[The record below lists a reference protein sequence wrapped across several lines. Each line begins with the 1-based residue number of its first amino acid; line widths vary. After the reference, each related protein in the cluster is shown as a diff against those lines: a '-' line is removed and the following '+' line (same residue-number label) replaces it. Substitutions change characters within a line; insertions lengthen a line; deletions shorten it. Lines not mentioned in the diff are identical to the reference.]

1 MECGIYQVSDLHT
14 YIHPQPHKHMNTHKH
29 MHTQKINR
37 RFNLQTA
44 ILNGV
49 CVCWGFVCFVSDLLL
64 FFKPTPIHLFLF
76 LRTASERLKKQAQGL
91 ERWLDA

>member
-1 MECGIYQVSDLHT
+1 MVY
-14 YIHPQPHKHMNTHKH
+14 
-29 MHTQKINR
+29 
-37 RFNLQTA
+37 
-44 ILNGV
+44 V
-49 CVCWGFVCFVSDLLL
+49 CVEVLFVLFLVCF